1 MTLTH
6 YIVVRRDLP
15 VGVLLAMVA
24 HAAGES
30 FYRLRPDSSEKEHLL
45 SKQEVPGL
53 SPGRGSTFNPA
64 ETIAV
69 VLGSRN
75 EGRLT
80 KLANALHHAGVPYV
94 GIHEVDGP
102 FAGQLMAIG
111 VVPGDKDRISPL
123 VNDFHMLRDI
133 ATPAPDPS
141 TQAE

>member
-1 MTLTH
+1 MPLTH
-6 YIVVRRDLP
+6 YVVVRRDLP
-15 VGVLLAMVA
+15 TGVLLAMVA

-30 FYRLRPDSSEKEHLL
+30 FYRLACPRSSEKERLL
-45 SKQEVPGL
+45 SKQEVSGS
-53 SPGRGSTFNPA
+53 SPDWGSIFNPA

-80 KLANALHHAGVPYV
+80 KLANALHNAGIQYV
-94 GIHEVDGP
+94 GIHEIDGD

-123 VNDFHMLRDI
+123 VNDFHMLR
-133 ATPAPDPS
+133 
-141 TQAE
+141 ELK

>member
-1 MTLTH
+1 MSRPLTH
-6 YIVVRRDLP
+6 YVVVRRDLP

-30 FYRLRPDSSEKEHLL
+30 FYRLRLPSSEKEHLL
-45 SKQEVPGL
+45 SKQEDVGSIPTG
-53 SPGRGSTFNPA
+53 GSTFNPA

-80 KLANALHHAGVPYV
+80 KLANALHNAGIAYV
-94 GIHEVDGP
+94 GIHEIDGE

-111 VVPGDKDRISPL
+111 VVPGDKDTISPL
-123 VNDFHMLRDI
+123 VNDFHMLREL
-133 ATPAPDPS
+133 PS
-141 TQAE
+141 ALPGDGR